1 MNKGKINKL
10 QPLSNYTK
18 FSNDLVKSKDLTLNE
33 KGLLFFLLSHP
44 EHWVINKQYLYN
56 SLPDSRGSIDNSFKG
71 LSEKGFIISTK
82 IINEKGQFKGW
93 NHEVHPHRLAI
104 LPKSVKPTVGISE
117 IGESDNR
124 KNLKSEKA
132 SYSNI
137 EDSNIDYRNKNIDN
151 KNELTK
157 ASEIFSIENVRL
169 LFSNAGKPEQADT
182 FFYHYESLNWMV
194 AGTPIVKLEALVS
207 KWILNNQNKPT
218 TNGLTKQSTGD
229 AKIKLF
235 NDHYKDCLD
244 LANELGI

>member
-10 QPLSNYTK
+10 QPLANYTK
-18 FSNDLVKSKDLTLNE
+18 FSNDLVRSKDLTLNE

-56 SLPDSRGSIDNSFKG
+56 SLPDSRGTIDNSFKG

-117 IGESDNR
+117 MGESDNG
-124 KNLKSEKA
+124 KNPKSEKT

-137 EDSNIDYRNKNIDN
+137 EDTKIDYSNKIIDN
-151 KNELTK
+151 NKILTK

-169 LFSNAGKPEQADT
+169 LFANAGKPEQADT

-194 AGTPIVKLEALVS
+194 AGTQIVKIEALVN
-207 KWILNNQNKPT
+207 KWISNNQNKPLQ
-218 TNGLTKQSTGD
+218 NGLNKPSASTNIEQYQRHFD
-229 AKIKLF
+229 DCIEYIK
-235 NDHYKDCLD
+235 
-244 LANELGI
+244 ELGI

>member
-1 MNKGKINKL
+1 MNKGRINKL

-18 FSNDLVKSKDLTLNE
+18 FSNDLSRSKELTLNE

-56 SLPDSRGSIDNSFKG
+56 SLPDSKGTIDNSFKG

-104 LPKSVKPTVGISE
+104 LPKSVKPTVGITE
-117 IGESDNR
+117 IGKPDDGKNR
-124 KNLKSEKA
+124 KSEKT

-137 EDSNIDYRNKNIDN
+137 EDKKIVNSNKIIDSNIV
-151 KNELTK
+151 LTK

-169 LFSNAGKPEQADT
+169 LFKNQGKPDQADT

-194 AGTPIVKLEALVS
+194 AGTPIVKLDALVS
-207 KWILNNQNKPT
+207 KWISNNNNKPIS
-218 TNGLTKQSTGD
+218 NGLKQHPANSAGTGVNRFD
-229 AKIKLF
+229 ES
-235 NDHYKDCLD
+235 
-244 LANELGI
+244 ANEFLRSIGEF